1 MGEKRKFHLPI
12 FSLLEWVMIL
22 CCLITFITLGVIYKS
37 SIFEIVSVIFG
48 LFAVTLNMKRK
59 KYAFAVYS
67 LYVLIYGIFSI
78 IQKQYGEG
86 ILNLVYNLPVYL
98 YTLYKYYFS
107 KNKNDTS
114 DFKISKLSYKG
125 YILIGILIPLIT
137 VSYGYILTLIDSKLP
152 FLNALATSF
161 ALIACF
167 LASKGN
173 ISQWIFWILY
183 SASLVAVWAINFQN
197 GGEAGLLY
205 LVLNSI
211 YILINLYSLI
221 LWMKDLKKERID
233 ENNDN

>member
-67 LYVLIYGIFSI
+67 LYVLIYGIVSI
-78 IQKQYGEG
+78 VQKQYGEG

-114 DFKISKLSYKG
+114 DFKISKLLNDLDKKNEAIEMLS
-125 YILIGILIPLIT
+125 
-137 VSYGYILTLIDSKLP
+137 TLVKKKPELYE
-152 FLNALATSF
+152 
-161 ALIACF
+161 
-167 LASKGN
+167 ASKMLRRP
-173 ISQWIFWILY
+173 IIRKRKI
-183 SASLVAVWAINFQN
+183 
-197 GGEAGLLY
+197 
-205 LVLNSI
+205 
-211 YILINLYSLI
+211 
-221 LWMKDLKKERID
+221 
-233 ENNDN
+233 